1 MKTTT
6 AALTVITMIALGVA
20 TPVHA
25 QGKNPP
31 GVNPT
36 HYQCYRVSETE
47 PFKPRD
53 VKLRDQFG
61 TSVANV
67 LKTSILCAPVDK
79 NSLPAKDKQT
89 HYVCYEEEGKTVGRK
104 VSVTNQFGKQ
114 ILTVGGPTL
123 LCLPSAK
130 KLQ

>member
-1 MKTTT
+1 
-6 AALTVITMIALGVA
+6 MIGLGVV
-20 TPVHA
+20 TPAHA

-36 HYQCYRVSETE
+36 HYQCYRVWKTE
-47 PFKPRD
+47 PFKPRE

-61 TSVANV
+61 TSAAKV
-67 LKTSILCAPVDK
+67 LKTSILCTPVDK
-79 NSLPAKDKQT
+79 NNLPAKDKQT
-89 HYVCYEEEGKTVGRK
+89 HYVCYEEEGKTVDKK

-114 ILTVGGPTL
+114 ILTVGGPAL
-123 LCLPSAK
+123 LCVPSVK